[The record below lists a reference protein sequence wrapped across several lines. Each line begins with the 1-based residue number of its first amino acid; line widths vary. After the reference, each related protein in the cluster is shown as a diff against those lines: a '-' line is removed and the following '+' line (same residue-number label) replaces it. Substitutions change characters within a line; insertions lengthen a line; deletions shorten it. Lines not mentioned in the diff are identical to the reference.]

1 VARKVLL
8 VHQNDHD
15 LLRLCHLFEANGY
28 IVEVVHEDA
37 AFSQGEHPD
46 FVLLPWP
53 LYERGRLNLLF
64 LEGIP
69 VPAWIISQ
77 DRRILAQNKAA
88 ERDWQT
94 KVGEYCFLAI
104 YKGTA
109 LRGEYRKALKRGVI
123 LPGTQCYFCRADKA
137 LREGRTIRCE
147 IRWRKRFFDVFWV
160 PLGEDFY
167 LHYAHDIT
175 PYREMERTLRFLAF
189 HDPLTG
195 AYNRRFFF
203 EILSREIA
211 RANRRKETFS
221 LLFFDLDHFKMVND
235 RFGHATGDRVLQ
247 EVTQAV
253 QSAIRKMDFLIRLG
267 GDEFVVLLPSTTKG
281 EARQVAER
289 IQEAIRTV
297 GERLAFPLTAS
308 FGVAEYAQGE
318 TPDTLLSRVDALAYR
333 AKDLGRDR
341 VENGEGA

>member
-1 VARKVLL
+1 MARKIFL

-15 LLRLCHLFEANGY
+15 LLRLHPLLEANGY
-28 IVEVVHEDA
+28 TVEVVHEDA

-46 FVLLPWP
+46 FVLLPWS

-69 VPAWIISQ
+69 APAWIISR
-77 DRRILAQNKAA
+77 DRQILAQNKAA

-104 YKGTA
+104 HKGAA

-123 LPGTQCYFCRADKA
+123 LPGTRCYFCRADEA

-160 PLGEDFY
+160 PLGEDLY
-167 LHYAHDIT
+167 LHYLHDIT

-221 LLFFDLDHFKMVND
+221 LLFFDLDHFKVVND

-247 EVTQAV
+247 EVARAV
-253 QSAIRKMDFLIRLG
+253 QSAIRKMDFLVRLG
-267 GDEFVVLLPSTTKG
+267 GDEFVVLLPATSKD

-289 IQEAIRTV
+289 IQEAIRAI
-297 GERLAFPLTAS
+297 GEHLAFPLSAS
-308 FGVAEYAQGE
+308 FGVVEYAQGE

-333 AKDLGRDR
+333 AKGLGRGR
-341 VENGEGA
+341 IENGEGA

>member
-15 LLRLCHLFEANGY
+15 LLRLRHLFEANGY

-104 YKGTA
+104 HKGTVF
-109 LRGEYRKALKRGVI
+109 RGEYRKALKRGVI

-137 LREGRTIRCE
+137 LREGRTIRCA

-160 PLGEDFY
+160 PLGGDFY

-175 PYREMERTLRFLAF
+175 PYREMERTLRSLAF
-189 HDPLTG
+189 HDPPPELTIAAFSSKSFPG
-195 AYNRRFFF
+195 KLRGQTAAKRR
-203 EILSREIA
+203 SPS
-211 RANRRKETFS
+211 FS
-221 LLFFDLDHFKMVND
+221 L
-235 RFGHATGDRVLQ
+235 T
-247 EVTQAV
+247 
-253 QSAIRKMDFLIRLG
+253 
-267 GDEFVVLLPSTTKG
+267 STT
-281 EARQVAER
+281 
-289 IQEAIRTV
+289 
-297 GERLAFPLTAS
+297 
-308 FGVAEYAQGE
+308 
-318 TPDTLLSRVDALAYR
+318 SRW
-333 AKDLGRDR
+333 
-341 VENGEGA
+341 